1 MSRKGRMYIDLTL
14 TYVVGKLFSVD
25 RRPLDQRSTIKEE
38 LKAIL
43 LQQISEMRKVFGLT
57 GSSKS

>member
-14 TYVVGKLFSVD
+14 TYVVGKFSVD